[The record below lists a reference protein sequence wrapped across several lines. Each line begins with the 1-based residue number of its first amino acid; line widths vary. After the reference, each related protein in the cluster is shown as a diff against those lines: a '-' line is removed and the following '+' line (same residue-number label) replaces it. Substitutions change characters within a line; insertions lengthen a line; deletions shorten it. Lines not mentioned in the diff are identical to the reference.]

1 MPDTTA
7 PTSTRR
13 QSHGCFADA
22 MEVVNAAIRRER
34 RPLPS
39 HELIGCNYRRWAAAV
54 LEAEDKHAVDD
65 SWRCIRATD
74 AALMFDHYKPRQE
87 ALPFFLRHE
96 RLAGVALAW
105 SIHLDL
111 HDGSARVSL
120 GRWQR
125 AQWRRWAT
133 ERWEIKQKFAV
144 AMKDYRDARAA
155 YEAETAIKVMRRA
168 A

>member
-1 MPDTTA
+1 MRAATPSATK
-7 PTSTRR
+7 SLY
-13 QSHGCFADA
+13 GFAEA
-22 MEVVNAAIRRER
+22 MREVDAAIRRER

-39 HELIGCNYRRWAAAV
+39 HDLHTENYRRWAAAV

-65 SWRCIRATD
+65 SWRCIRLTD
-74 AALMFDHYKPRQE
+74 AALLFDHYKPRQE

-125 AQWRRWAT
+125 QEWRRWAA
-133 ERWEIKQKFAV
+133 ERWTIKLKFAA

-155 YEAETAIKVMRRA
+155 YEAETAIKVTRRA